1 MIFAV
6 NEITELAKEA
16 FVKCVIK
23 IEKQLFNQHEYY
35 PSKLYKVSDQEV
47 LKLKLIQKQKDFNK
61 VSFDKDIIF

>member
-35 PSKLYKVSDQEV
+35 PSKLYKVSD
-47 LKLKLIQKQKDFNK
+47 
-61 VSFDKDIIF
+61 